1 MVFSPHTAEVRAAM
15 LQAIGVEDIEQLYV
29 DVPAGKLN
37 APIDLPAPLSEPELI
52 AEIRRISATSA
63 DVLTHPAF
71 LGAGAYNHFIPSAI
85 RFIQQRG
92 EFQTSYTPYQPEL
105 SQGTLQSIYE
115 LQTLVCEL
123 TGMDVTNAG
132 MYDGSTSVAE
142 AALMAT
148 VINKR
153 KRIAVSDALHPHS
166 IDVLRTYADG
176 HKIGV
181 IATAD
186 PLNADLSDVAAVIVQ
201 QPDFFGRI
209 ADLRGAAE
217 RIHAAGALFIIA
229 YYPIALGLLK
239 SPGEYDADIAV
250 GEGQPLGSGVNFGGP
265 YNGLMSCKAQYV
277 RSMPGRI
284 VGQTKDVNG
293 RRGYVLTLQT
303 REQHIRREKATSNI
317 CTNSALIAL
326 GSTVYMCLMGKQGLQ
341 RVAQLSYNRAHYLA
355 ERVAMIP
362 GYKLHFSA
370 PFFNEF
376 VVEAPTAPADLNKR
390 LWDEAGIIG
399 GYDVSDGIAN
409 GWLLC
414 ATEMTTKTG
423 IDKLVSLLQRYAE
436 EK

>member
-1 MVFSPHTAEVRAAM
+1 MVYSAHTSVVREEM
-15 LQAIGVEDIEQLYV
+15 LRAIGVQDIEELYV
-29 DVPAGKLN
+29 DVPAGKIN
-37 APIDLPAPLSEPELI
+37 APINLPAPLSEPELI
-52 AEIRRISATSA
+52 AEIRRISAQSA

-71 LGAGAYNHFIPSAI
+71 LGAGAYNHFVPAAI

-92 EFQTSYTPYQPEL
+92 EFQTAYTPYQPEL
-105 SQGTLQSIYE
+105 SQGTLQAIYE

-123 TGMDVTNAG
+123 TGMEVTNAG

-148 VINKR
+148 VINRR
-153 KRIAVSDALHPHS
+153 KRIVVSDALHPHS

-176 HKIGV
+176 HKIEV
-181 IATAD
+181 IATPD
-186 PLNADLSDVAAVIVQ
+186 PLATDLSDVAAVIVQ

-217 RIHAAGALFIIA
+217 KIHAAGALFILV

-265 YNGLMSCKAQYV
+265 YNGLMSCKNQYV

-284 VGQTKDVNG
+284 VGQTKDTKG
-293 RRGYVLTLQT
+293 QRGYVLTLQT

-326 GSTVYMCLMGKQGLQ
+326 GSTVYMCLMGKAGLK
-341 RVAQLSYNRAHYLA
+341 RVAELSYNRAHYLA
-355 ERVAMIP
+355 EQVAKIP
-362 GYKLHFSA
+362 GYKLHFDA

-376 VVEAPTAPADLNKR
+376 VVEAPIAPADLNKR

-399 GYDVSDGIAN
+399 GYDVSDRVPN

-414 ATEMTTKTG
+414 ATEMTTRAQ
-423 IDKLVSLLQRYAE
+423 IEQLVSLLQRYAE

>member
-1 MVFSPHTAEVRAAM
+1 MVYSPHTAEVRDEM
-15 LQAIGVEDIEQLYV
+15 LRAIGVRDIEQLYV

-37 APIDLPAPLSEPELI
+37 ADIILPAPLSEPELI

-71 LGAGAYNHFIPSAI
+71 LGAGAYNHFIPAAI

-92 EFQTSYTPYQPEL
+92 EFQTAYTPYQPEL

-148 VINKR
+148 VVNKR
-153 KRIAVSDALHPHS
+153 KRIVVSDALHPHS

-176 HKIGV
+176 HKIEI

-186 PLNADLSDVAAVIVQ
+186 PLTADLSGVAAVIVQ

-265 YNGLMSCKAQYV
+265 YNGLMSCKSQYV

-284 VGQTKDVNG
+284 VGQTRDVNG

-326 GSTVYMCLMGKQGLQ
+326 GSTIYMCLMGKQGLQ
-341 RVAQLSYNRAHYLA
+341 RVAQLSYNRAHYIS
-355 ERVAMIP
+355 EQVAKIP
-362 GYKLHFSA
+362 GYKLHFNA

-376 VVEAPTAPADLNKR
+376 VIEAPLAPASLNQR
-390 LWDEAGIIG
+390 LWDEANIIG
-399 GYDVSDGIAN
+399 GYDVSDRIPN

-414 ATEMTTKTG
+414 ATEMTSKAE
-423 IDKLVSLLQRYAE
+423 IDKLVTLLQRYAE
-436 EK
+436 GM

>member
-105 SQGTLQSIYE
+105 SQGTLQAIYE

-153 KRIAVSDALHPHS
+153 KRIVISNALHPHS

-176 HKIGV
+176 HKIEV

-186 PLNADLSDVAAVIVQ
+186 PLDADLSDVAAVIVQ

-217 RIHAAGALFIIA
+217 RIHAAGALFILA

-239 SPGEYDADIAV
+239 APGEYDADIAV

-265 YNGLMSCKAQYV
+265 YNGLMSCKSQYV
-277 RSMPGRI
+277 RSLPGRI

-355 ERVAMIP
+355 EQVAKIP
-362 GYKLHFSA
+362 GYKLHFNA

-376 VVEAPTAPADLNKR
+376 VVEAATAPADLNKR

-399 GYDVSDGIAN
+399 GYDVSDRIPN

-414 ATEMTTKTG
+414 ATEMTSKVE